1 MDMTDNELLEKLFSE
16 ARQMEVADNGFTQ
29 RVMQQL
35 PQQSAYRPLL
45 RSRLALSRLWTVFC
59 ILVAVVLFV
68 MMRGWELITFGLLM
82 LANNLQAV
90 KDNMILLLVLAV
102 VGGLVC
108 VSEVVRRERYSV
120 I

>member
-45 RSRLALSRLWTVFC
+45 RS
-59 ILVAVVLFV
+59 LVAVVLFV